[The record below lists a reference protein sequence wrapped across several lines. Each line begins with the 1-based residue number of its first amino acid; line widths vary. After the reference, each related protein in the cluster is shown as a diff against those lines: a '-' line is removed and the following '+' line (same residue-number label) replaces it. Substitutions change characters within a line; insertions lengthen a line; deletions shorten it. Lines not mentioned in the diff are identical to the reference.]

1 MNFTVAR
8 PYAFYALFIL
18 VPVLAYFVLKC
29 RKILTVYKENKKK
42 FLKVIMP
49 RTIFRAAAFI
59 FLVFAYAG
67 ISWGTNLVPVKR
79 SGNAVAFVFDISYS
93 MEAQDA
99 PGGMSRLSS
108 AASYA
113 QELLDRMEGT
123 SVSVILTKGE
133 GLTAIPLTQDFQ
145 SVQSLL
151 NVLTPELMATV
162 GTNLGN
168 GIEQAINCFPSQS
181 SMAPHIWVFTD
192 GDESSENYIR
202 ALEHTV
208 EKGIPLTIIGFGSER
223 ETEVLAG
230 DRKTSVKTALRSR
243 QIETSINYVLQN
255 SVKDSSQKKLLSYID
270 ASELSSAYGIL
281 NALKPAA
288 ELSVPKKEES
298 DDVFINYE
306 VQPVERKN
314 FFIIAAILFFVLSF
328 ILSELGNTR
337 KYTRSISSVLMIL
350 LVSCI
355 FTGCSSRLENGI
367 SILQGKM
374 AWNRK
379 DYQSAVAYFLQAAE
393 DAHERGDFEYEQF
406 ALYDLASTYL
416 MQDETDAALQRFE
429 QIAPDVSDNV
439 KFAIMYNSGIIAHR
453 KGDYD
458 KAIDCFKEALVIDS
472 TNTNAKINLELSLRN
487 GIVQTNEGEA
497 QLIPINETQNNKTLE
512 EAVYSII
519 RETDQNKWKNHQQEQ
534 ETSSKDY

>member
-18 VPVLAYFVLKC
+18 APVLTYYVLRCK
-29 RKILTVYKENKKK
+29 KILSVYKENKKK
-42 FLKVIMP
+42 FLSTIIP
-49 RTIFRAAAFI
+49 RTACRVAAYI
-59 FLVFAYAG
+59 LIVFAYAD
-67 ISWGTNLVPVKR
+67 ISWGTTIVPVKR

-99 PGGMSRLSS
+99 PGSMTRLTS

-123 SVSVILTKGE
+123 SVSVVLTKGE
-133 GLTAIPLTQDFQ
+133 GLIAIPLTQDFQ
-145 SVQSLL
+145 SVQTLL
-151 NVLTPELMATV
+151 NMLTPELMATV

-168 GIEQAINCFPSQS
+168 GIEKAINSFPTQS

-192 GDESSENYIR
+192 GDESSDNYIR

-208 EKGIPLTIIGFGSER
+208 EKGIPLTVIGFGSER

-230 DRKTSVKTALRSR
+230 DRKTYVKTALRSK
-243 QIETSINYVLQN
+243 QIESSINYVLQN
-255 SVKDSSQKKLLSYID
+255 SIKDASQKNLLSYVD
-270 ASELSSAYGIL
+270 ASELSSANGIL
-281 NALKPAA
+281 STLKSA
-288 ELSVPKKEES
+288 ENTE
-298 DDVFINYE
+298 DVFVNYE
-306 VQPVERKN
+306 VQPVERKD
-314 FFIIAAILFFVLSF
+314 FFIITAIIFFILSF
-328 ILSELGNTR
+328 IFAELGNTR
-337 KYTRSISSVLMIL
+337 KYTRNLSSVLMIL
-350 LVSCI
+350 LVSSV

-453 KGDYD
+453 KGAYD
-458 KAIDCFKEALVIDS
+458 EAIDCFKQALEIDS
-472 TNTNAKINLELSLRN
+472 TNTNAKINLELSLRS
-487 GIVQTNEGEA
+487 GIVHTNAGEA
-497 QLIPINETQNNKTLE
+497 QLTPVSETQNSNVLE
-512 EAVYSII
+512 EAIYSII

-534 ETSSKDY
+534 ESSSKDY